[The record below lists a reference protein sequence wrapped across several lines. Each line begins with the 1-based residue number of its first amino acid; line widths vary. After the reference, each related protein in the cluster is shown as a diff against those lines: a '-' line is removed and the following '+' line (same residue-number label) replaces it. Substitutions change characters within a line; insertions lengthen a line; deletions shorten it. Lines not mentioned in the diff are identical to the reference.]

1 VCSYSCLK
9 SGWEILFQV
18 RINRSLTASGRVY
31 PSHPRHRYWAC
42 WRPLLHR
49 QLSDLTPPQRWSSAG
64 SDRVERSHGE
74 IPATLRPITSQSF
87 LPDQSHLSA
96 RSCMKT
102 KWRRNSKRSYYP
114 QQSFPSPSN
123 PTTSR
128 RTSCE
133 ACTQLWRGVHRDI
146 WEPNRNGG
154 ENYVVQ
160 SSLKSASLV
169 PWPLHTS
176 SFWSLML
183 ASDNW
188 V

>member
-1 VCSYSCLK
+1 MCSYSCLK

-18 RINRSLTASGRVY
+18 RINRSLTASGRVC

-42 WRPLLHR
+42 WRPLHR
-49 QLSDLTPPQRWSSAG
+49 QLSLLHSDEVQLG
-64 SDRVERSHGE
+64 SKGHMGKSRQHF
-74 IPATLRPITSQSF
+74 RPITSQSS

-114 QQSFPSPSN
+114 PQSFPSPSN

-133 ACTQLWRGVHRDI
+133 ACTQLWRGGASGYLRAQLER
-146 WEPNRNGG
+146 WGKLC
-154 ENYVVQ
+154 
-160 SSLKSASLV
+160 SSKF
-169 PWPLHTS
+169 PWNQLALFSGPSTPPDFDRLCWK
-176 SFWSLML
+176 WSKLE
-183 ASDNW
+183 